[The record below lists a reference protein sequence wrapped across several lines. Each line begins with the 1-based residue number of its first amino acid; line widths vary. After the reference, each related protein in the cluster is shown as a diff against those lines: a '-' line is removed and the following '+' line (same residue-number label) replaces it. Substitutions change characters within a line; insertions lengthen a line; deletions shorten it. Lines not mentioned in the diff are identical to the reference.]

1 MLATNKQR
9 GFSLV
14 ELMVAIVIVAV
25 LISVAIPSYKDW
37 IQNQQTRVA
46 AESILNGLQLAR
58 AEAVR
63 INGRVRFVLCD
74 LKSSSW
80 EVLATSTNPA
90 APAASL
96 ACGAGS
102 DAGAGDIRV
111 QERSGQEGSRN
122 VQVEAEDINNVR
134 ATTVTFN
141 SFGRIVTPNVV
152 TLNPALNLNPI
163 HEIDASN
170 PNGDRP
176 LRIMVGGSVIFRMCD
191 PALLVSNDP
200 RGC

>member
-1 MLATNKQR
+1 MLNITRQR

-14 ELMVAIVIVAV
+14 ELMVAIVIVATLLAMAV
-25 LISVAIPSYKDW
+25 PSYMMW

-63 INGRVRFVLCD
+63 INGRVRFVLCG
-74 LKSSSW
+74 KPSSSW
-80 EVLATSTNPA
+80 EVLATSNNPA
-90 APAASL
+90 VPAASL

-102 DAGAGDIRV
+102 DAGVGDIRV

-122 VQVEAEDINNVR
+122 VKVEAEDISVPSLP

-141 SFGRIVTPNVV
+141 SFGRIVTPNAVA
-152 TLNPALNLNPI
+152 TNPNPI
-163 HEIDASN
+163 HEIDAIN

-176 LRIMVGGSVIFRMCD
+176 LRINVGNSGSFRMCD

>member
-1 MLATNKQR
+1 MLTTGKQR

-14 ELMVAIVIVAV
+14 ELLVAIVIVAV
-25 LISVAIPSYKDW
+25 LLAMAIPSYMMW

-141 SFGRIVTPNVV
+141 SFGRIVTPNV
-152 TLNPALNLNPI
+152 TALNPNPI
-163 HEIDASN
+163 HEIDALN

-176 LRIMVGGSVIFRMCD
+176 LRIMVGSSGNFRMCD